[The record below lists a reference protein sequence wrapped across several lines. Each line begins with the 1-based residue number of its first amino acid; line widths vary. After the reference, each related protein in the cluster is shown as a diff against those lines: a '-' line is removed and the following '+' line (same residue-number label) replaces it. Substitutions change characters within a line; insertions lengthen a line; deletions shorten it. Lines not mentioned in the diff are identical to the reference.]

1 MLRPQPYSSDNT
13 RAVRAMNGT
22 SGIHHRRPSVSLRRK
37 LIYGV
42 GFGFLLTQ
50 VILPIFFHLQIEK
63 DESSNLGPP
72 GTSKK
77 ADGFFNKIPVSLET
91 KPFHSTVHCVGET
104 HQESTA
110 WMYRSCHFSYMCF
123 DTNSSEFVLV
133 ASPHEQGL
141 QKKLI
146 PNSFVSTSTNTT
158 VALGGINPRWKG
170 KDFNQGI
177 HKVEWFPR
185 ILPKPPKEY
194 YMLPSSVLLIPF
206 HSFAAHNV
214 GHLLWDD
221 FLPIYTLLQ
230 MFGLTG
236 MSKLMLR
243 AVLPPGH
250 LLYGTC
256 EMRRN
261 KAKKCAS
268 NFEKFLPLLGIDPQ
282 TFSTTRDVSLAATF
296 GKRSVPQYVCAK
308 QGVAGLGMLTD
319 HGDND
324 HGWAPELKQ
333 GMAAPV
339 QNVAK
344 GPLLYNFRNFMVHN
358 LGLPLVPPAQTKFR
372 IVLSAHS
379 SRDLARDVSFD
390 NQFRH
395 LSNAFPAAAVETVEL
410 ANLTLKEQVEVVS
423 TTAIFVTTCGGG
435 AMTATF
441 LPRGATLIL
450 FYQATGGFDFA
461 QFNQTGGP
469 AYLDWDL
476 FNNAAYL
483 RVHWLPIESMDT
495 RDGLEALMY
504 LVNHEMDVSSNL
516 L

>member
-1 MLRPQPYSSDNT
+1 
-13 RAVRAMNGT
+13 MNG
-22 SGIHHRRPSVSLRRK
+22 SKIRQRGGSMSLRRK

-42 GFGFLLTQ
+42 GFVLLLAQ
-50 VILPIFFHLQIEK
+50 VILPILFHPQIENE
-63 DESSNLGPP
+63 DGSSNLGRS
-72 GTSKK
+72 GNYAK
-77 ADGFFNKIPVSLET
+77 ADGFFNTIPVSLET
-91 KPFHSTVHCVGET
+91 KPFHSTVHCAGET

-110 WMYRSCHFSYMCF
+110 WMYRSCHFSYLCF

-141 QKKLI
+141 QKKMV

-185 ILPKPPKEY
+185 ILPQPPKEY
-194 YMLPSSVLLIPF
+194 YLLPSSVLLIPF

-243 AVLPPGH
+243 AVLPPRQ

-261 KAKKCAS
+261 KVQKCAA
-268 NFEKFLPLLGIDPQ
+268 NFERFLPLLGIDPN
-282 TFSTTRDVSLAATF
+282 TFSTTRDVSFAATF
-296 GKRSVPQYVCAK
+296 LKRSPPQYVCAK

-319 HGDND
+319 HGHKD
-324 HGWAPELKQ
+324 HGWDPERNQ
-333 GMAAPV
+333 GLSTPV
-339 QNVAK
+339 HNVAK
-344 GPLLYNFRNFMVHN
+344 GPLLYNFRNYMVHN
-358 LGLPLVPPAQTKFR
+358 LGLPLVPPPQSKFR
-372 IVLSAHS
+372 IVLSIHS
-379 SRDLARDVSFD
+379 SSDPARDASFD
-390 NQFRH
+390 NQFRF
-395 LSNAFPAAAVETVEL
+395 LSKAFPAASIETAQL
-410 ANLTLKEQVEVVS
+410 ANLTLKEQVELAS
-423 TTAIFVTTCGGG
+423 TTSIFVTTCGGG

-441 LPRGATLIL
+441 LPRGASLIL
-450 FYQATGGFDFA
+450 YYQASGGFNFA
-461 QFNQTGGP
+461 QFNQTGGA

-483 RVHWLPIESMDT
+483 RVHWLPIESMNT
-495 RDGLEALMY
+495 REGLEALMY

>member
-1 MLRPQPYSSDNT
+1 MT
-13 RAVRAMNGT
+13 
-22 SGIHHRRPSVSLRRK
+22 LRRK

-42 GFGFLLTQ
+42 GFGLLLTQ
-50 VILPIFFHLQIEK
+50 VILPILFHHQIGN
-63 DESSNLGPP
+63 DDGSSNLGPP
-72 GTSKK
+72 GISSARA
-77 ADGFFNKIPVSLET
+77 ADGFFNTIPVTLET

-110 WMYRSCHFSYMCF
+110 WMYRSCHFSYLCF

-133 ASPHEQGL
+133 ASPHEKQL
-141 QKKLI
+141 QKKLV
-146 PNSFVSTSTNTT
+146 PNSFISTSVANTT

-185 ILPKPPKEY
+185 ILPQPPKEY

-236 MSKLMLR
+236 MTKLMLR
-243 AVLPPGH
+243 AVLPPRQ

-268 NFEKFLPLLGIDPQ
+268 NFLKFLPLLGIDPN
-282 TFSTTRDVSLAATF
+282 TFSTTRDVSFVLKQ
-296 GKRSVPQYVCAK
+296 GSVAPVAPQYVCAK

-319 HGDND
+319 HGNKD
-324 HGWAPELKQ
+324 HGWNPERDQ
-333 GMAAPV
+333 GLATPV
-339 QNVAK
+339 HNVAK
-344 GPLLYNFRNFMVHN
+344 GPLLYNFRNYLVHN
-358 LGLPLVPPAQTKFR
+358 LGISLVPPPQSKFR

-379 SRDLARDVSFD
+379 SRDLGRDVSFD
-390 NQFRH
+390 NQFRF
-395 LSNAFPAAAVETVEL
+395 LSKAFPAASIETVEL
-410 ANLTLKEQVEVVS
+410 ANLTLKEQVQVAS
-423 TTAIFVTTCGGG
+423 TTSIFVTTCGGG

-441 LPRGATLIL
+441 LPRGASLIL
-450 FYQATGGFDFA
+450 YYQATGGFNFD
-461 QFNQTGGP
+461 QFNQTGGA

-483 RVHWLPIESMDT
+483 RVHWLPIESMNT
-495 RDGLEALMY
+495 REGLEALMY
-504 LVNHEMDVSSNL
+504 LVNQEMDVSSNL
-516 L
+516 LV

>member
-1 MLRPQPYSSDNT
+1 M
-13 RAVRAMNGT
+13 
-22 SGIHHRRPSVSLRRK
+22 SLRRK

-42 GFGFLLTQ
+42 GFGLLLTQ
-50 VILPIFFHLQIEK
+50 VILPILFHAQIEN
-63 DESSNLGPP
+63 DVSSNLGPP
-72 GTSKK
+72 GTSGR
-77 ADGFFNKIPVSLET
+77 ADGFFNTIPVSLET

-110 WMYRSCHFSYMCF
+110 WMYRSCHFSYLCF
-123 DTNSSEFVLV
+123 DTNASEFVLV

-141 QKKLI
+141 QKKLV

-185 ILPKPPKEY
+185 ILPRPPKEY

-243 AVLPPGH
+243 ALLPPREF
-250 LLYGTC
+250 LYGTC

-261 KAKKCAS
+261 KANKCAA
-268 NFEKFLPLLGIDPQ
+268 NFEKFLPLLGIDPH
-282 TFSTTRDVSLAATF
+282 TFSTTRDVSFATTTVS
-296 GKRSVPQYVCAK
+296 KHSVPQYVCAK

-319 HGDND
+319 HGTKD
-324 HGWAPELKQ
+324 HGWDPERDQ
-333 GMAAPV
+333 GLATPV
-339 QNVAK
+339 HNVAK
-344 GPLLYNFRNFMVHN
+344 GPLLYNFRNYMVHN
-358 LGLPLVPPAQTKFR
+358 LGLPLVPPPQSKFK

-379 SRDLARDVSFD
+379 SNDGARDVSFD
-390 NQFRH
+390 NQFRF
-395 LSNAFPAAAVETVEL
+395 LNKAFPVVASIETVQL
-410 ANLTLKEQVEVVS
+410 ANLTLKEQVELAS
-423 TTAIFVTTCGGG
+423 TTNIFVTTCGGG

-441 LPRGATLIL
+441 LPRGASLIL
-450 FYQATGGFDFA
+450 YYQASGGFDFS
-461 QFNQTGGP
+461 QFNQTGGA

-483 RVHWLPIESMDT
+483 RVHWLPIESMNT
-495 RDGLEALMY
+495 REGLEALMY
-504 LVNHEMDVSSNL
+504 LVRQEMDVFSNL
-516 L
+516 LS